1 MPRRW
6 VKLLIPLVGVSIL
19 ASLLVS
25 YTYADVDTGSD
36 IAYAQPAE
44 TAPESGVTLSAA
56 GTDGYPAIT
65 APSEIMPGYVFV
77 VDNREIVLE
86 RPTIQ
91 ADGSKS
97 SPETSEPSAS
107 GAVTAFVTVA
117 SYRLIVI
124 DESDRITGIWSNTTG
139 LKRPYYSL
147 RVRDI
152 ESDGPEHPLTE
163 NILDQYNRLLNSVD
177 WTVCGKVY

>member
-6 VKLLIPLVGVSIL
+6 VKLLIPLVGVSLL

-44 TAPESGVTLSAA
+44 TALESGVTPSTS
-56 GTDGYPAIT
+56 GTYYPVIT
-65 APSEIMPGYVFV
+65 APSEVMPGYVFV

-86 RPTIQ
+86 RPSTRVDKSQ
-91 ADGSKS
+91 S
-97 SPETSEPSAS
+97 SPETSGSSAS
-107 GAVTAFVTVA
+107 GAVTAAVTVA

-124 DESDRITGIWSNTTG
+124 DENDRITAIWSNTTG

-147 RVRDI
+147 RVREI
-152 ESDGPEHPLTE
+152 EWNGPEHPLTE
-163 NILDQYNRLLNSVD
+163 DILAQYNRLLNSVD
-177 WTVCGKVY
+177 WTVCGQVY